1 MRLTINKNERN
12 KLLKELAM
20 ADVLAAHGY
29 RVHLVEEDSRTGSYV
44 ALINGIPADF
54 KRTKSHNN
62 IRKYA
67 SVAVKKQHAKILV
80 YQFDRDTPAIHLE
93 ITYLIQRGY
102 SILYFYRQKTRI
114 IHSSKNK
121 TAPETGLS
129 IWYDCRHQPGD
140 IPYFIKL
147 MQR

>member
-1 MRLTINKNERN
+1 MCGLVTIAPQRLMRLTINKNERN

-29 RVHLVEEDSRTGSYV
+29 RVHLVEEDSRTGSYD

-67 SVAVKKQHAKILV
+67 SIAVKKQHAKILV
-80 YQFDRDTPAIHLE
+80 YQFDREL
-93 ITYLIQRGY
+93 
-102 SILYFYRQKTRI
+102 YRQKTRI

>member
-1 MRLTINKNERN
+1 MCGLVTIAPQRLMRLTINKNERN
-12 KLLKELAM
+12 KLLKERAM

-29 RVHLVEEDSRTGSYV
+29 RVHLVEEDSRTGSYD

-54 KRTKSHNN
+54 KRTKSHNDSEGVFHP
-62 IRKYA
+62 IF
-67 SVAVKKQHAKILV
+67 L
-80 YQFDRDTPAIHLE
+80 
-93 ITYLIQRGY
+93 
-102 SILYFYRQKTRI
+102 YRQKTRI

>member
-1 MRLTINKNERN
+1 MCGWGSIAPQRLMRLTINKNERN

-29 RVHLVEEDSRTGSYV
+29 RVHLVEEDSRIGSYD

-67 SVAVKKQHAKILV
+67 SIAVKKQRAKILV
-80 YQFDRDTPAIHLE
+80 FQFDRDTPSIHLE
-93 ITYLIQRGY
+93 IISLIQRGY
-102 SILYFYRQKTRI
+102 SIIYFFTDRKQELF
-114 IHSSKNK
+114 IHLN
-121 TAPETGLS
+121 
-129 IWYDCRHQPGD
+129 
-140 IPYFIKL
+140 
-147 MQR
+147 

>member
-1 MRLTINKNERN
+1 MCGLVTIAPQRLMRLTINKNERN

-29 RVHLVEEDSRTGSYV
+29 RVHLVEEDSRTGSYY
-44 ALINGIPADF
+44 ALINGIPAGF

-102 SILYFYRQKTRI
+102 SILYFFTDRKQELF
-114 IHSSKNK
+114 IHLKIK
-121 TAPETGLS
+121 
-129 IWYDCRHQPGD
+129 QPRRRG
-140 IPYFIKL
+140 
-147 MQR
+147 

>member
-1 MRLTINKNERN
+1 MCGLVTIAPQRLMRLTINKNERN
-12 KLLKELAM
+12 KRLKELAM
-20 ADVLAAHGY
+20 ANVLAAHGY
-29 RVHLVEEDSRTGSYV
+29 RVHLVEEDSRTDSYD

-62 IRKYA
+62 IQKYA
-67 SVAVKKQHAKILV
+67 SVAVKKQHAKIGVFHPIFL
-80 YQFDRDTPAIHLE
+80 
-93 ITYLIQRGY
+93 
-102 SILYFYRQKTRI
+102 YRQKTRI

-140 IPYFIKL
+140 IPYFKKL